1 MNGISSTTDYVL
13 AVCILLALVA
23 SVIMCASDAKR
34 RGRSPWLVSLLV
46 VLLFPVG
53 MLVWMAMRPKT
64 SNNDSKDEFEPETSR
79 RR

>member
-53 MLVWMAMRPKT
+53 MLAWMAMRPKT
-64 SNNDSKDEFEPETSR
+64 SNNDSKGEFEPETSR